1 MKINSLRFHL
11 MLWVGGFLLTALL
24 LFGVYIYVRMSRILY
39 EEVDEALRLSA
50 TQTLG
55 TLDVNNGHIILADN
69 LLENNEDMASLRER
83 GFTVRIL
90 NADGDLLG
98 GLGAEWNSSLITNI
112 SGKQPTFS
120 TEKNA
125 QGEPDRRVFT
135 LPVMDNDLVVGYIQT
150 SESLE
155 DVQQTLER
163 LQLSLWFGIPFLTLL
178 AAFGGY
184 FLAGRTLKPVAE
196 ITKTARRIS
205 AEDLSARLNL
215 PDTGDELGELACTFD
230 EMLSRLDDSFRRER
244 QFTSDASH
252 ELRTPLAAMQAI
264 IGVTRSKKRNAA
276 EYEKALDDLGEET
289 GRLRSLTEDLLL
301 LVRGETSDSVH
312 REHVDLSSLL
322 EDVADTL
329 TPLAEAKGLGLE
341 CHIQQ
346 NLTVHSDRNRLIRL
360 FVNIIDNAIK
370 FTDSGTVTI
379 AAEVVGRKNCIAI
392 TDTGVGIRKE
402 HLNQIFD
409 RFFRV
414 DTSRSH
420 VQTGTGL
427 GLAIALQIALAE
439 GGDITVSSEKGM
451 GTSFSVTLPAL

>member
-11 MLWVGGFLLTALL
+11 ALWVGGFLLISLL
-24 LFGVYIYVRMSRILY
+24 LFGVYIYISMSRILNQ
-39 EEVDEALRLSA
+39 EVDEALHLSA
-50 TQTLG
+50 IQAMG
-55 TLDVNNGHIILADN
+55 TLNVQNGHIILVDN
-69 LLENNEDMASLRER
+69 LLENNEHMASLRER

-98 GLGAEWNSSLITNI
+98 GLGAKWNSALTTSLAGSHPSFITA
-112 SGKQPTFS
+112 
-120 TEKNA
+120 KNT

-135 LPVMDNDLVVGYIQT
+135 LPVLENDRVVGYIQT
-150 SESLE
+150 SEGLE
-155 DVQQTLER
+155 DIQQTLER
-163 LQLSLWFGIPFLTLL
+163 LQLSLWFGIPMLTLL

-205 AEDLSARLNL
+205 AEDLSARLGL
-215 PDTGDELGELACTFD
+215 PDTGDELGELASTFD

-264 IGVTRSKKRNAA
+264 IGVTRSKKRNSS

-289 GRLRSLTEDLLL
+289 SRLRSLTEDLLL
-301 LVRGETSDSVH
+301 LARAETSDSVH
-312 REHVDLSSLL
+312 RERVDLSSLL

-346 NLTVHSDRNRLIRL
+346 NLTAHCDRNGLIRL
-360 FVNIIDNAIK
+360 FVNIIENAIK
-370 FTDSGTVTI
+370 FTDVGNVTI
-379 AAEVVGRKNCIAI
+379 SAEVVGKKNHITI
-392 TDTGVGIRKE
+392 TDTGVGIKKE

-409 RFFRV
+409 RFYRV

-420 VQTGTGL
+420 AQAGTGL
-427 GLAIALQIALAE
+427 GLAMALQIARAE

-451 GTSFSVTLPAL
+451 GTIFSVTLPTL